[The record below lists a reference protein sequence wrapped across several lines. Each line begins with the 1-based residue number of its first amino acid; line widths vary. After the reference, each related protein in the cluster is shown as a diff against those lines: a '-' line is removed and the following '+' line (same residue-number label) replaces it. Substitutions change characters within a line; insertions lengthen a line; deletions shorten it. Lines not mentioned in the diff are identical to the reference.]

1 MMRYATIGTSWIAG
15 KYVSAAKTVPGIELA
30 AVYSRRHET
39 AEAFAGKTGAP
50 KTYTDLAALAA
61 DDTIDSVYI
70 ASPNRFHY
78 EQSKMMLEAGKNVIC
93 EKPATTTAEEM
104 RELYALAEAKGLI
117 YTEAIMSIHTPA
129 FPVVKETLA
138 KLGRVRTARLDF
150 CQLSSKYP
158 LYLAGKNPNIFNP
171 EMHAG
176 CLMDIGVYNLY
187 LAAALFGK
195 PDGIISTAELLDNGA
210 DAAGTAILRYP
221 GLSVSMCYSKVG
233 QQYAP
238 SEITGDEG
246 TLQIGSVSQLTGVKL
261 ITKDGMTE
269 LAPEDLSRDDVMRG
283 EAAFFLRMTQTK
295 DYGDA
300 SYRFAKKTAMT
311 VREICDA
318 VRRQNGF
325 PF

>member
-1 MMRYATIGTSWIAG
+1 MKYATIGTSWIAER
-15 KYVSAAKTVPGIELA
+15 YVSAAKTVPGIELA
-30 AVYSRRHET
+30 AVYSRKQET
-39 AEAFAGKTGAP
+39 AGAFAQKTGAQ
-50 KTYTDLAALAA
+50 KICTDLAALAA

-78 EQSKMMLEAGKNVIC
+78 EQSKMMLETGKNVIC

-104 RELYALAEAKGLI
+104 RELYGLAEAKGLV
-117 YTEAIMSIHTPA
+117 YTEAIMSLHTPA
-129 FPVVKETLA
+129 FPIVKETLS

-187 LAAALFGK
+187 LAAALFGRPEK
-195 PDGIISTAELLDNGA
+195 IISTAEFLDNGA

-221 GLSVSMCYSKVG
+221 GISVSMCYSKVG

-238 SEITGDEG
+238 SEVVGDEG

-261 ITKDGMTE
+261 LTKDGMTE
-269 LAPEDLSRDDVMRG
+269 LVPEELSRDDVMRG
-283 EAAFFLRMTQTK
+283 EATFFLRMAQTK
-295 DYGDA
+295 DPDDAGD
-300 SYRFAKKTAMT
+300 RFAKETALT
-311 VREICDA
+311 VREICDV
-318 VRRQNGF
+318 VRAQNGF